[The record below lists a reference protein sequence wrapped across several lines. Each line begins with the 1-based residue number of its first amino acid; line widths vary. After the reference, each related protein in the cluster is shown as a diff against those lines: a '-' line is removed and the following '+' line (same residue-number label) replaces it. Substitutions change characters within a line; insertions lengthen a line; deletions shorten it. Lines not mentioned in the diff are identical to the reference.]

1 MTYLIH
7 NQKKQNILVLDDV
20 FTVCQFDRKAKI
32 DLNSFDHKGFF
43 SVTFT
48 DEEISIVTKEDL
60 GTNCSKI
67 EKNWKCLKIKG
78 QLDFNLIGVIHN
90 ILDVLMKAEVSL
102 FVISTYNTDYI
113 LVRENM
119 LHKALEA
126 LKNNGYD
133 IEFASVELAWQNLRH

>member
-1 MTYLIH
+1 MIH
-7 NQKKQNILVLDDV
+7 NQKKQKILVLDGV
-20 FTVCQFDRKAKI
+20 FTVYQFDKKAKI
-32 DLNSFDHKGFF
+32 DLNSFDPKGFF

-60 GTNCSKI
+60 ELKGSKI
-67 EKNWKCLKIKG
+67 EKNWRCLKIQG
-78 QLDFNLIGVIHN
+78 PLDFNLIGVIHG
-90 ILDVLMKAEVSL
+90 IWDVLMKAEVSL
-102 FVISTYNTDYI
+102 FVISTYNTDYF

-133 IEFASVELAWQNLRH
+133 IE